1 MTTTTLPTRADTGT
15 DVWVAACP
23 TNSLIPE
30 RGVAVLLPN
39 GDQVALFRTHDNTLY
54 AIDNIDPFTN
64 AAVLA
69 RGIVG
74 DRGGEPTVASP
85 MLKHVFALR
94 TGICLDN
101 PDVAQRTH
109 RVREHD
115 GQIHVRAQPDQHHDV
130 R

>member
-1 MTTTTLPTRADTGT
+1 MTVTTLPTSDNTTTDT
-15 DVWVAACP
+15 WVTACP
-23 TNSLIPE
+23 TDSLLPE

-39 GDQVALFRTHDNTLY
+39 GDQVALFRTHDHTLY

-74 DRGGEPTVASP
+74 DRDGEPTVASP
-85 MLKHVFALR
+85 MLKHVFSLR

-101 PDVAQRTH
+101 TDIVQRTH
-109 RVREHD
+109 RTHEHN
-115 GQIHVRAQPDQHHDV
+115 GQIYVRTQSDQQRDD